1 MFDEL
6 ISLLDDTNH
15 MSSNG
20 SILITSFD
28 FDSNF
33 LLQHFLSYS
42 LKNTLNCVYISLL
55 TPFSHLKH
63 VQNKMGNILKTSE
76 ISTSST
82 FMFIPLFS
90 SLSDHFFNNK
100 SLLNINDLCTMIQQ
114 QIITSP
120 DIIIIE
126 DLQILRH
133 LLKLSDI
140 DILLM
145 QRKLRQIF
153 PNAQFITQISISDDE
168 NDDNDENFS
177 SSLINMLKRI
187 HHKHIFVRSLTT
199 GATKD
204 ISGQLTYTGPSH
216 SNLWKNIIIRKCLF
230 RLTDRTLNLI
240 TSAV

>member
-6 ISLLDDTNH
+6 TALLDDTNRT
-15 MSSNG
+15 SSHG
-20 SILITSFD
+20 SILITSLD

-63 VQNKMGNILKTSE
+63 VQNKMGNTLKTPE
-76 ISTSST
+76 ISSSSL
-82 FMFIPLFS
+82 MFIPLFS
-90 SLSDHFFNNK
+90 SLSDQFFHEK
-100 SLLNINDLCTMIQQ
+100 SSLNIDDLCKMIQQ
-114 QIITSP
+114 QVIASP

-133 LLKLSDI
+133 LLKFSDI
-140 DILLM
+140 QVLLM
-145 QRKLRQIF
+145 QRKLRHLF

-168 NDDNDENFS
+168 NDDENFFS
-177 SSLINMLKRI
+177 SSFINMLKRI
-187 HHKHIFVRSLTT
+187 HNKHLFVRSLTT

-204 ISGQLTYTGPSH
+204 ISGQLTYTGPSQ
-216 SNLWKNIIIRKCLF
+216 SNLWTNIIIRKCLF

>member
-6 ISLLDDTNH
+6 TALLDDTNRTSH
-15 MSSNG
+15 G
-20 SILITSFD
+20 SILITSYD

-42 LKNTLNCVYISLL
+42 LKNALNCVYISLL

-63 VQNKMGNILKTSE
+63 VQNKMGNILKTPE

-82 FMFIPLFS
+82 LMFIPLFS
-90 SLSDHFFNNK
+90 SLSDQFFNDK
-100 SLLNINDLCTMIQQ
+100 SSLNIDELCTMIQQ
-114 QIITSP
+114 QVIASP

-133 LLKLSDI
+133 LLKFSNKE
-140 DILLM
+140 ILLM
-145 QRKLRQIF
+145 QRKLRQIYSK
-153 PNAQFITQISISDDE
+153 AQFITQISISDDE
-168 NDDNDENFS
+168 SDDENFS
-177 SSLINMLKRI
+177 SSFINMLKRI
-187 HHKHIFVRSLTT
+187 HHKHLFVRSLTT

-204 ISGQLTYTGPSH
+204 ISGQLTYTGPSQ
-216 SNLWKNIIIRKCLF
+216 SSLWTNIIIRKCLF